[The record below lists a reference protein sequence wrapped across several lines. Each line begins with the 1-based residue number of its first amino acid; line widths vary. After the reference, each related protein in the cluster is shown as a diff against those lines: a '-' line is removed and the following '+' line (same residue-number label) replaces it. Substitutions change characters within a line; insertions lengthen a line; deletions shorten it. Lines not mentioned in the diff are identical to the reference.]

1 MGDQRVEALRA
12 ALKVAPDDFGLGRM
26 LAEALITAERN
37 DEAVVE
43 LKRLVATNPSDA
55 SVKLML
61 AECYA
66 RSGQPGA
73 ASVVLDEIE
82 RSGSMSTEAWRLRG
96 TLLGAPRLTED
107 GPLAPPEP
115 VEAAPVT
122 TPAPRA
128 PSPAE
133 AAPSPSGPQPASS
146 PDDPERPSITFAD
159 VGGMDALKEQIRLKI
174 VYPARQPEIYAAYGK
189 KSGGGLLLYGP
200 PGCGKTYLAR
210 ATAGELGAAF
220 ISVGVADVLEM
231 FIGSSERNLKAVFA
245 TARAHQPAV
254 LFFDEVDA
262 LAADRAAFKSTAGR
276 SVINQFLAEMDGIG
290 ADNSG
295 LLILA
300 ATNAPWHVDPAFRRP
315 GRFDDV
321 LFVPPPD
328 EAARA
333 SILAVML
340 RNRPVA
346 DMDVERI
353 AQRTDG
359 FSGADLRGVVERAL
373 ERKLALSLRDGQIR
387 PITTADLID
396 ATRGVSA
403 TTKEW
408 FATVRNYLM
417 YANQSG
423 LYDPVRPYLTGR

>member
-26 LAEALITAERN
+26 LAEALVAAGRD

-43 LKRLVATNPSDA
+43 LKRLVAASPSDA

-61 AECYA
+61 AESYA

-82 RSGSMSTEAWRLRG
+82 RTSSMTPDAWRLRG
-96 TLLGAPRLTED
+96 TLVGA
-107 GPLAPPEP
+107 
-115 VEAAPVT
+115 
-122 TPAPRA
+122 
-128 PSPAE
+128 
-133 AAPSPSGPQPASS
+133 PQPAEEGPVSPPAPVESTPAASLPPSPPTPTPVPSTAPPASS
-146 PDDPERPSITFAD
+146 SDDPERPSITFAD
-159 VGGMDALKEQIRLKI
+159 VGGMEELKEQIRLKI

-189 KSGGGLLLYGP
+189 KSGGGLLMYGP

-231 FIGSSERNLKAVFA
+231 WIGSSERNLKAVFA

-262 LAADRAAFKSTAGR
+262 LAADRAAFKSSAGR

-295 LLILA
+295 LLIMA
-300 ATNAPWHVDPAFRRP
+300 ATNTPWHVDPAFRRP
-315 GRFDDV
+315 GRFDEV

-328 EAARA
+328 QAARA
-333 SILAVML
+333 AILAVML

-346 DMDVERI
+346 DMDVERV

-359 FSGADLRGVVERAL
+359 FSGADLRGLVERAL
-373 ERKLALSLRDGQIR
+373 ERKLAMSLRDGQIR
-387 PITTADLID
+387 PITTADLIE
-396 ATRGVSA
+396 ATRGITA
-403 TTKEW
+403 TSREW
-408 FATVRNYLM
+408 FATVRNYVM

-423 LYDPVRPYLTGR
+423 LYDAVRPYLTGR